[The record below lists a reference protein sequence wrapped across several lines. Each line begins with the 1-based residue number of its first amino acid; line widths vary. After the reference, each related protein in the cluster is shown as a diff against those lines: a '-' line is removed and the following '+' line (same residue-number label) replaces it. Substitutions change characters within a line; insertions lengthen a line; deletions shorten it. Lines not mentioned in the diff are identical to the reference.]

1 MSRIFNCD
9 LHIHTCL
16 SPCADLDM
24 YPRALVEKS
33 LEKGL
38 DIIAICDHNSSENVQ
53 YVIKAAEGKAIIVL
67 PGMEV
72 TTKEEVHILALFDR
86 LDELLLLQETVY
98 NALPGK
104 NDEDLFGCQA
114 IVNEADEVEG
124 LSERLLIGAT
134 TLSLKELEEKIH
146 TLGGLAIAAH
156 IDRQSFSVIFQLG
169 FIPEDIKFDALE
181 ISARLEID
189 EARKEY
195 PQLLSYS
202 FLKSS
207 DAHFLND
214 IGSASTKFYLEEGTI
229 SEMKM
234 ALGKR
239 NGRYIME

>member
-1 MSRIFNCD
+1 
-9 LHIHTCL
+9 
-16 SPCADLDM
+16 M

-181 ISARLEID
+181 ISASLEID

>member
-1 MSRIFNCD
+1 
-9 LHIHTCL
+9 
-16 SPCADLDM
+16 M

-53 YVIKAAEGKAIIVL
+53 YVIKAAEGKALIVL

-86 LDELLLLQETVY
+86 LNELLLLQEIVY

-104 NDEDLFGCQA
+104 NDENLFGCQA
-114 IVNEADEVEG
+114 IVNETDEVEG
-124 LSERLLIGAT
+124 FNERLLIGAT
-134 TLSLKELEEKIH
+134 NLSLKELGKKIH

-156 IDRQSFSVIFQLG
+156 IDRQSFSVISQLG
-169 FIPEDIKFDALE
+169 FIPEDIKFNALE
-181 ISARLEID
+181 ISGRLGIN

-195 PQLLSYS
+195 PQLSTCP

-214 IGSASTKFYLEEGTI
+214 IGSTFTRFYLEEGTI

-234 ALGKR
+234 GLEKR
-239 NGRYIME
+239 DGRYIME

>member
-1 MSRIFNCD
+1 MPRIFNCD

-24 YPRALVEKS
+24 YPRVLVEKS

-53 YVIKAAEGKAIIVL
+53 YVIKAAQGKKLIVL

-86 LDELLLLQETVY
+86 LDELLLLQEIVY

-104 NDEDLFGCQA
+104 NDENLFGCQA

-134 TLSLKELEEKIH
+134 TLSLKEWEEKVH

-156 IDRQSFSVIFQLG
+156 IDRQSFSVISQLG

-181 ISARLEID
+181 ISTRLEID

-195 PQLLSYS
+195 PQLLSYP

-214 IGSASTKFYLEEGTI
+214 IGSASTRFYLEEGTI

-234 ALGKR
+234 ALEKR

>member
-1 MSRIFNCD
+1 
-9 LHIHTCL
+9 
-16 SPCADLDM
+16 M

-53 YVIKAAEGKAIIVL
+53 YVIKAAQGKAIIVL

-72 TTKEEVHILALFDR
+72 TTKEEVHILALFNR
-86 LDELLLLQETVY
+86 LDELLLLQEIVY

-104 NDEDLFGCQA
+104 NDEDRFGCQA

-156 IDRQSFSVIFQLG
+156 IDRQSFSVISQLG

-181 ISARLEID
+181 ISVGLEID
-189 EARKEY
+189 EARREY
-195 PQLLSYS
+195 PQLLSYP

-214 IGSASTKFYLEEGTI
+214 IGSASTKFSLEEGTI
-229 SEMKM
+229 SEIKM
-234 ALGKR
+234 ALEKR
-239 NGRYIME
+239 NGRYIVE